1 MTPGPELRD
10 IHLPP
15 HPPLWPP
22 APGWWLLAFLLLLAL
37 CWGTWRLYRAWQ
49 RRRRRRRL
57 IEEVEKALAEAAA
70 ADPVR
75 RLVLQSELLRR
86 WARRFRPQAVGLT
99 GQAWLDALDEGL
111 PDRPFDSD
119 AGRLL
124 LQGPFQSA
132 SPTAALAELDAL
144 VRRRLLAEIE
154 HA

>member
-15 HPPLWPP
+15 EPPFWPP
-22 APGWWLLAFLLLLAL
+22 APGWWLLALLFVAALA
-37 CWGTWRLYRAWQ
+37 WVSWRLYRAWQ
-49 RRRRRRRL
+49 SRRRRRRL
-57 IEEVEKALAEAAA
+57 VEEVEHRLAEAAA
-70 ADPVR
+70 ADPVQ
-75 RLVLQSELLRR
+75 RLALQSELLRR

-111 PDRPFDSD
+111 ADRPFDSE

-124 LQGPFQSA
+124 LQGPFQPVPS
-132 SPTAALAELDAL
+132 TAGLADLDAL
-144 VRRRLLAEIE
+144 VRRRLLAELA